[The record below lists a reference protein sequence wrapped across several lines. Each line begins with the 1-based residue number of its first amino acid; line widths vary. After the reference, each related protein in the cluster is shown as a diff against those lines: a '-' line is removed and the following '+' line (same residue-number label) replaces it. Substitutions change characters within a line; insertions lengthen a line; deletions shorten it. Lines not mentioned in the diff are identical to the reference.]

1 MGKYIPT
8 AKDKAFQKERMRLM
22 KEAENW
28 RQMVIARDG
37 QLSEAERQIKEL
49 KEIVSM
55 YEKQIGVSPEELK
68 SHMERTKRLSDTFSF
83 LTSMG
88 GTYL

>member
-1 MGKYIPT
+1 MGKYILT
-8 AKDKAFQKERMRLM
+8 AKDKAFQKEKMRLM

-28 RQMVIARDG
+28 RQMVIARDD
-37 QLSEAERQIKEL
+37 QLSEAEKQIKEL
-49 KEIVSM
+49 KEIISM
-55 YEKQIGVSPEELK
+55 YEKQIGVSPDELK
-68 SHMERTKRLSDTFSF
+68 SHMERTKKLSDTFSL